1 QFPNG
6 HESIV
11 GQKCV
16 NLSGGQ
22 KQRISIARAF
32 VRYPKYHMFR
42 DSPSAVDLNTEQNL
56 LNDLHDYDCS
66 PNIITQKIQSTQQ
79 ADRILLLDEGRIL
92 AIGTHN
98 SLLENSKLYQ
108 KIVASQD
115 EIKLSM

>member
-1 QFPNG
+1 
-6 HESIV
+6 
-11 GQKCV
+11 CV
-16 NLSGGQ
+16 NIYGSKNQLIF
-22 KQRISIARAF
+22 ISRAL
-32 VRYPKYHMFR
+32 VRYRKILMFD
-42 DSPSAVDLNTEQNL
+42 DSTSELDLNTEQNL
-56 LNDLHDYDCS
+56 LNALHDYYCS
-66 PNIITQKIQSTQQ
+66 TIIITQKIQTAQQ